1 MKTDLNLANAV
12 VILGALFFIYKSG
25 FSWWIL
31 FLIFFA
37 VGAWAYQYTDK
48 NILKMQKDEIEA
60 RINNIRAQNAEIVAR
75 TLNVVESTKH
85 IAIQRMHYEDMRERG
100 QK

>member
-48 NILKMQKDEIEA
+48 KVLELQKLEIEA
-60 RINNIRAQNAEIVAR
+60 KIKNSQALNAESVAR
-75 TLNVVESTKH
+75 TLNLVESTKYLT
-85 IAIQRMHYEDMRERG
+85 IQRLNYLEKNR
-100 QK
+100 K